1 MSTELNKEMLVPSMS
16 AVNEGKVYL
25 ISRAK
30 AKTPSPV
37 PGYGYI
43 NDNGF
48 ESDIGYSSDNGIML
62 FPKFGNIIGKRLYI
76 IGPYKD
82 TERTIT
88 SISLDH
94 NQSGPPTTVI
104 DLPVIGMDDDPD
116 NILTYV
122 DVLQDPN
129 AADSVILIGPVAD
142 GTFVTTNK
150 SISHNKD
157 IPLAMTYR
165 SVHFALYEID
175 NVGIRPLAVA
185 ENDINNE
192 SAASDLFISY
202 KPIVVDLVSVMNAL
216 QSMDKT
222 LTTAVSI
229 LNNHDGRIAIMED
242 NTIYIRK
249 SVSEMGGTR
258 VSDMMTQLSS
268 DMKGVIA
275 DVKSN
280 HDLLSIDRERS
291 NLHIQA
297 TDKFDA
303 ESMAM
308 LKEIKDKSRDVSVNY
323 EPSYK
328 VGNPKLNTL
337 LQIGTLFVVII
348 SLFKNKHKSN

>member
-16 AVNEGKVYL
+16 ALNEGRVYL

-30 AKTPSPV
+30 ANTPSPV

-48 ESDIGYSSDNGIML
+48 ESDIGYSSDNGIVL

-82 TERTIT
+82 TAKTIT
-88 SISLDH
+88 SIDLAH
-94 NQSGPPTTVI
+94 NESGPPTTVI

-129 AADSVILIGPVAD
+129 AADSVILIGPVVD
-142 GTFVTTNK
+142 GASVTTNK

-157 IPLAMTYR
+157 IPLSMTYR
-165 SVHFALYEID
+165 SVFFALYEID
-175 NVGIRPLAVA
+175 NVGIRPLTVA

-202 KPIVVDLVSVMNAL
+202 KPIVVDLVSVMNTL

-222 LTTAVSI
+222 LTAVVSI
-229 LNNHDGRIAIMED
+229 LNNHNGKIAVMED
-242 NTIYIRK
+242 NTIYIRE
-249 SVSEMGGTR
+249 SISEMGGTE
-258 VSDMMTQLSS
+258 VNDMVKQLSNN
-268 DMKGVIA
+268 MKDVIA
-275 DVKSN
+275 DTKSN
-280 HDLLSIDRERS
+280 HDALSIDRERS
-291 NLHIQA
+291 DLHIQA
-297 TDKFDA
+297 TDKFNA

-308 LKEIKDKSRDVSVNY
+308 LTEIKNKSRDVSVSY
-323 EPSYK
+323 EPNYK
-328 VGNPKLNTL
+328 VGSPGLNTL
-337 LQIGTLFVVII
+337 LQVGTLFVVII
-348 SLFKNKHKSN
+348 SLFKSKSK